1 MQPLHLSV
9 GQRLSKERE
18 PVERAAL
25 FSPLPSHGVA
35 AAAAAVTAAATA
47 VAPAVAAALAAA
59 ASFFPHHWGKEKEGK
74 KEEEEEEE
82 EEKRRRLRPVA
93 TQKDGRQHCY
103 MHLSRRPVRNSK
115 TVAQLQSPP
124 LAHSLSLCV
133 YDSFLPL
140 FSFFLLFQSFN
151 WNFSHA
157 GRHPCTVRFPK
168 RSINDH
174 FSSIH
179 LAPLLRCW
187 KNEKQFLIRNKFSIL
202 FSSSPLS
209 SPFSFFPFDLLF
221 FSLLLLLLLFSN
233 EFYFIIQFGFFFEW
247 KWFLEILSNFFGA
260 RPHWWPFSINSSG
273 LFPHFSL
280 LLRCASILSGWSF
293 FWLFSPLLLR
303 FSSDSSGCFYYA
315 LQL

>member
-82 EEKRRRLRPVA
+82 KKRRRLRPAA

-151 WNFSHA
+151 
-157 GRHPCTVRFPK
+157 
-168 RSINDH
+168 
-174 FSSIH
+174 
-179 LAPLLRCW
+179 
-187 KNEKQFLIRNKFSIL
+187 
-202 FSSSPLS
+202 
-209 SPFSFFPFDLLF
+209 
-221 FSLLLLLLLFSN
+221 
-233 EFYFIIQFGFFFEW
+233 
-247 KWFLEILSNFFGA
+247 
-260 RPHWWPFSINSSG
+260 
-273 LFPHFSL
+273 
-280 LLRCASILSGWSF
+280 
-293 FWLFSPLLLR
+293 
-303 FSSDSSGCFYYA
+303 
-315 LQL
+315 

>member
-82 EEKRRRLRPVA
+82 KKRRRLRPAA

-124 LAHSLSLCV
+124 PSLTLFLCV
-133 YDSFLPL
+133 S
-140 FSFFLLFQSFN
+140 
-151 WNFSHA
+151 
-157 GRHPCTVRFPK
+157 T
-168 RSINDH
+168 
-174 FSSIH
+174 
-179 LAPLLRCW
+179 
-187 KNEKQFLIRNKFSIL
+187 IL
-202 FSSSPLS
+202 FSL
-209 SPFSFFPFDLLF
+209 
-221 FSLLLLLLLFSN
+221 FSLS
-233 EFYFIIQFGFFFEW
+233 
-247 KWFLEILSNFFGA
+247 
-260 RPHWWPFSINSSG
+260 
-273 LFPHFSL
+273 
-280 LLRCASILSGWSF
+280 
-293 FWLFSPLLLR
+293 
-303 FSSDSSGCFYYA
+303 FYYLNRLIETSLTLVDIHA
-315 LQL
+315 LCGSPNAPLMTIFHQSI